1 MLGPARATWSDIV
14 SLPVDL
20 FTDVTKVSVRHSL
33 PVSLLTPRVLTG
45 NVSRRKIVFVYNSLL
60 SVYAGGRWTGGLQT
74 EIVRKLLSTS
84 DFLLSPS
91 LLQTFTQTL
100 APLAPPIGANLR
112 GKMEESLESNDEAPP
127 KRRHRLGLCHSH
139 VTCPIRALTTVA
151 SWTGAPAPARALP
164 VSPTA
169 KL

>member
-45 NVSRRKIVFVYNSLL
+45 SVSRRKIVFVYNSLL

-84 DFLLSPS
+84 DF
-91 LLQTFTQTL
+91 
-100 APLAPPIGANLR
+100 
-112 GKMEESLESNDEAPP
+112 
-127 KRRHRLGLCHSH
+127 
-139 VTCPIRALTTVA
+139 
-151 SWTGAPAPARALP
+151 
-164 VSPTA
+164 
-169 KL
+169 